1 MLHEIQIQPGLSTSV
16 DEYANGYVAQGMRC
30 QNYLVPCR
38 SLADICAEH
47 APRDIH
53 FLKIDVEGMERS
65 VLEGSDFKHFRPWL
79 LAIEATVPCTY
90 TPCHEEWEHIV
101 LGAGYEFALFHQI
114 NRYYVAREHAA
125 DLKGWIQ
132 PPVYTNARRCA

>member
-1 MLHEIQIQPGLSTSV
+1 MPHSKPNAEGFKVYRSSIR
-16 DEYANGYVAQGMRC
+16 DCRC

-101 LGAGYEFALFHQI
+101 AGYEFALFHQI

>member
-1 MLHEIQIQPGLSTSV
+1 MPHSKPNAEGFKVYRSSIR
-16 DEYANGYVAQGMRC
+16 DCRC

-90 TPCHEEWEHIV
+90 TPCHEEWEHIA
-101 LGAGYEFALFHQI
+101 LDMSLRCSTRSTGTTSRANTPLISKAGYNRQFTQMLDVAL
-114 NRYYVAREHAA
+114 E
-125 DLKGWIQ
+125 
-132 PPVYTNARRCA
+132 RRKRH